1 MATLISLG
9 KTIPS
14 VLERMSTAEKV
25 FGHGL
30 LWKEWKVDDVNDLC
44 VEVFCIRGGVCEF
57 QSLAVGFCCQILEKR
72 SGRWSHSGGVKED
85 WKGVGVVVFEW
96 YAVAQY
102 VFVSSAEVPQRKD
115 VAVSHREGE

>member
-25 FGHGL
+25 FGPGL
-30 LWKEWKVDDVNDLC
+30 FWKEWKVDDVNDLC
-44 VEVFCIRGGVCEF
+44 VEIFCICGGVRELQF
-57 QSLAVGFCCQILEKR
+57 FAMRFCCQIFEKR
-72 SGRWSHSGGVKED
+72 PWWRGHRRCVEED
-85 WKGVGVVVFEW
+85 WKGIGVIIVFER

-102 VFVSSAEVPQRKD
+102 VLFS
-115 VAVSHREGE
+115 